1 MESSMRDYCAVA
13 RFLLFLCALDGSG
26 LRISARAQDGA
37 AGQGTGLGSPVGKVI
52 SVTGV
57 ATIERSSP
65 VVVQANL
72 PSRVGQAS
80 AGDYVYKNDAI
91 QTGPNSKISIIFTD
105 GTAFNVSSEA
115 RMVLNEFVYD
125 PNGSSNSALVSLI
138 SGTFTFVAGKV
149 AKTGAMKI
157 DTPVATMG
165 IRGTTPH
172 VEILSDGTVKYY
184 TLIEEQKGTVNV
196 TPRPPVQNKPLRPMR
211 RAKAPTAPS
220 DSSSEQKSA
229 YNKLLNFDFRICRG
243 C

>member
-1 MESSMRDYCAVA
+1 MRHYCAVA
-13 RFLLFLCALDGSG
+13 TFLLLWCVSEGTG
-26 LRISARAQDGA
+26 LKISARAQDSA
-37 AGQGTGLGSPVGKVI
+37 VGQGTGLGSPVGKVI

-57 ATIERSSP
+57 ASIERSSA
-65 VVVQANL
+65 VVIQANL
-72 PSRVGQAS
+72 PNRVGQAS
-80 AGDYVYKNDAI
+80 AGDYVYKNDVI
-91 QTGPNSKISIIFTD
+91 QTGPNSKISIVFTD

-125 PNGSSNSALVSLI
+125 PNGTSNSALVSLI

-149 AKTGAMKI
+149 AKTGAMKV

-184 TLIEEQKGTVNV
+184 TLIEEQKGTVNI
-196 TPRPPVQNKPLRPMR
+196 TPRPPLQNKPLRPMR
-211 RAKAPTAPS
+211 RAQAPIAPS
-220 DSSSEQKSA
+220 DSSSSEQKSA
-229 YNKLLNFDFRICRG
+229 YNRLLNFDFRICRG